1 MTKGILLLDASTQ
14 AALDRFMELVIHD
27 LRATLR
33 ESFLRAQLLERSSAG
48 AMDPASQA
56 HLFAILEGNRLTS
69 SFLTRLAE
77 YCQAGS
83 GLDRF
88 PPMSAELLIEN
99 AIQTS
104 GAELGVKIDVGNLP
118 TGLFPAPLQ
127 KVFFELL
134 DNSRKFRRGPVSV
147 GVNSTRIE
155 SEWIVEIRDNGI
167 GFEPEY
173 AKTILE
179 PLQRLHG
186 AGAYPGFG
194 LGLAIS
200 QRIVRGLHG
209 RLWADSVPGQGST
222 FYVSL
227 PAG

>member
-1 MTKGILLLDASTQ
+1 MLLDASTQ

-48 AMDPASQA
+48 AMDAASQA
-56 HLFAILEGNRLTS
+56 HLVAILEGNRLTS
-69 SFLTRLAE
+69 SFLSRLAE

-88 PPMSAELLIEN
+88 PPMSAELLVEN

-104 GAELGVKIDVGNLP
+104 GSEVGVKIDVGDLP
-118 TGLFPAPLQ
+118 TGRYPAPLQ
-127 KVFFELL
+127 KVFWELL
-134 DNSRKFRRGPVSV
+134 DNSRKFRRGPVAV
-147 GVNSTRIE
+147 CINATRSD
-155 SEWIVEIRDNGI
+155 SEWIVEVRDNGI

-173 AKTILE
+173 AETILE

-186 AGAYPGFG
+186 VGAYPGFG
-194 LGLAIS
+194 LGLSIS
-200 QRIVRGLHG
+200 QRIVKGLNG
-209 RLWADSVPGQGST
+209 RLWANSAPGEGSA

-227 PAG
+227 PAA